1 MLINHFNFIY
11 HVKKLSLFFVA
22 SFFSV
27 FLKFNYSQEI
37 KYVFHDKNNLIPY
50 TIKNDHLKNIPLESK
65 VLKNISTEVKYVKL
79 NRTPTKDFVKNALSN
94 VASLGIRFAN
104 VFKKLVSKES
114 IESSI
119 SPSLLKLFET
129 VVRSLF

>member
-1 MLINHFNFIY
+1 
-11 HVKKLSLFFVA
+11 VA

-94 VASLGIRFAN
+94 DVEISGVEIIETKNKISKINHPVVATDLANINPTTLLSKSLAPSE
-104 VFKKLVSKES
+104 VSKTT
-114 IESSI
+114 I
-119 SPSLLKLFET
+119 SGVDL
-129 VVRSLF
+129 